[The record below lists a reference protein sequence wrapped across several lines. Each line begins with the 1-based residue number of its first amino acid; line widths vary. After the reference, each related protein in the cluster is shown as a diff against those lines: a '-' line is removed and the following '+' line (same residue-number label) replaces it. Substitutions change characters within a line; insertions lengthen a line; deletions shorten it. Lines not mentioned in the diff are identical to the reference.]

1 MANLQ
6 AKTNNAWWFG
16 STVVFEWDSDFF
28 RFIYKKSYFC
38 KIASRL
44 SSFSAIMSLW
54 HKVYLL
60 RVRWFRLAVFVK
72 EKQNEFVFFY
82 TFSVQYDMCRD
93 FHILVRDTYQAGKRE
108 VFRQSPQISGI
119 QHTNRFDYLFYV
131 RSIHFD
137 GRELFCP

>member
-1 MANLQ
+1 MLDGLVPLSFLNEILTFFVLFIKNRIFARL
-6 AKTNNAWWFG
+6 TL
-16 STVVFEWDSDFF
+16 DF
-28 RFIYKKSYFC
+28 S
-38 KIASRL
+38 L
-44 SSFSAIMSLW
+44 FSAIVSLW

-60 RVRWFRLAVFVK
+60 RVCWCRIAVVVK
-72 EKQNEFVFFY
+72 EIQNEFVGFFY
-82 TFSVQYDMCRD
+82 TLSVQYDMCRD

-119 QHTNRFDYLFYV
+119 QLIARLDHLFYV